1 MPKRPKRASP
11 SKRGTEGEKK
21 QWGRQS
27 QRGTEGEKK
36 QWGKRTKPSFNQKKI
51 KSRKLICSWRHL
63 PFSPRNRVRA
73 KSLRKRMTYTE
84 KIVRQKLRKQK
95 YRVLR
100 QHPIDHYIVD
110 FYVASAGLVIE
121 IDWWYHFTNKA
132 IAYDKQRTIMLEVY
146 NLIVIRFTNTE
157 VIRDIETVCN
167 KINSVV
173 KDRISHKI

>member
-1 MPKRPKRASP
+1 
-11 SKRGTEGEKK
+11 
-21 QWGRQS
+21 
-27 QRGTEGEKK
+27 
-36 QWGKRTKPSFNQKKI
+36 
-51 KSRKLICSWRHL
+51 
-63 PFSPRNRVRA
+63 
-73 KSLRKRMTYTE
+73 MTYTE